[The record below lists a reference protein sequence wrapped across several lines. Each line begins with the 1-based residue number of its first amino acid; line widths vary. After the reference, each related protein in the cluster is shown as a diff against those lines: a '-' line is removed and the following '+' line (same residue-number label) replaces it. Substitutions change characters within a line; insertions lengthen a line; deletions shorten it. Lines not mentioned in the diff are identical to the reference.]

1 MPSLL
6 DIGKSAIDAQR
17 QALGVTGQNI
27 ANVNTDGYRKR
38 DASIVEVS
46 GQQSEIAS
54 KVAQLGLGVSFS
66 EVRRSFN
73 AFLAQSADRSESMF
87 HAASSFVDT
96 VKNLE
101 NLVLPTEGDL
111 ASELTEFFARLSDVA
126 ANPGDLAPR
135 AALIERANGLSNSFN
150 VTAQVIGDF
159 KRNLRLA
166 IDDEINSVNRLT
178 ENLANVNQKLRASNL
193 GAAPPNALLD
203 ERDRLVTAISE
214 KVMITTEYG
223 SRSDVT
229 MTFGRHT
236 GGPKLVEGDNSDPI
250 NVLHS
255 DISGTVFNV
264 GSGLQFQEKA
274 DGTIAIN
281 TGAISSGLA
290 FKHFDGGGL
299 KGLTT
304 GLEIIETTIENL
316 DLLAI
321 RFIEGMN
328 ASHVAGVDYNGE
340 RGKEIFSA
348 KEFEIL
354 QPKSNTKGLEISFLP
369 IPGKI
374 DNMSD
379 MFVTYDHATD
389 YWIAKNG
396 SGDALGKGRTSID
409 LNGMVI
415 RVSGSARDGDN
426 FRVARVSGEA
436 ERLHF
441 LLKDGKEIA
450 AASDFVTIPSS
461 KNTGSA
467 VVTTK
472 TAVDKSA
479 NLNDIT
485 SLTTNSLSSVSYT
498 EFRKGGAIGLIPANV
513 ENIELSSFGQSPTIQ
528 FNFSE
533 DIGLSSFSFISNGT
547 QHSFPSTNTK
557 DILTPVGDLGERY
570 NLSAD
575 TIAEYLNNGVIRS
588 ASGASLRDLGLF
600 AAGSD
605 AGLKIAGP
613 SSFTSGTITTQ
624 AGSTT
629 PATVQDGVD
638 ASSFSVFTREG
649 RQIAGQ
655 PIDVSEANLLVT
667 TENGFRAGAQYR
679 ADYLSTLGG
688 IGYLGAEVTK
698 VKPGGSA
705 IIDDVNRILTDN
717 KNSELIQQEPSLNQ
731 IKAQNLNITTSDGL
745 VEETVIVVEATSTKD
760 IAKSLNERLQR
771 FGFDAKAKTIAS
783 MELSETSSANGSL
796 GFGILAEDGKFISIS
811 SEYSDKNLSAVVEQ
825 INVFTEETGIRA
837 ELTANAK
844 RLVLVDDD
852 GDDIV
857 LDNFNGALLEANVL
871 DHSFKKLIDSEVN
884 LDKRT
889 KFIGSLNVL
898 STREFNISSDNG
910 QSSKSSNSDLL
921 SGGLKRIFERGGS
934 VTNFEWTVP
943 NEQLPAQAS
952 PNGLR
957 VAAPGVTFSLKAE
970 MNGTTGPDVNL
981 NLKSAELNTF
991 TSNEISKKLV
1001 DSARALAAV
1010 PSVEGSVIGNLPPE
1024 GSSMSVKVGG
1034 SIYEINF
1041 IDGKLSVTGP
1051 EEGRVLATL
1060 ETLAVGYKVS
1070 LAVPDGVMSGRSI
1083 EVLDNTD
1090 AAKFGLAS
1098 NDPFSETIL
1107 RGRPFAFQDEGAVAV
1122 TTGLT
1127 NGKKY
1132 LIGSKG
1138 TTDFTNA
1145 DSGNTLGSAVTGTIF
1160 TSDGSALTG
1169 SATVNQVFTSNG
1181 GTKAAGGDVDFL
1193 NIIDVHSLS
1202 DLVSNDVGSSWIVAD
1217 NSSNAGL
1224 TVGSVHTL
1232 TQNGSNYQLNGQTLA
1247 AGIKLIKSNQK
1258 FEVVDNGT
1266 ASHANGTLITLN
1278 MNSSGVL
1285 TDENGVTIGSSLGLI
1300 KGTVKSFDVDVGS
1313 GATTV
1318 TATVTVTNHRGRYTL
1333 HSSDNKLNFVG
1344 INANSGV
1351 ATSAVPSGIGGA
1363 GGLVAK
1369 ATDLANFGV
1378 ANSIVQSATS
1388 GAAGVVATVSGN
1400 VFRVSSPVTSSGNV
1414 DVAVDGKIFTISLTK
1429 ATTPGIIETG
1439 SQFATLLASNSD
1451 FNQRYR
1457 VTDGG
1462 DGTVT
1467 ITPRPEKSIITVTS
1481 AFTSSGKVDV
1491 AIDGTTY
1498 AISLTKTGTPT
1509 VAETGSQIA
1518 NLLAANVDF
1527 NQNYSVSDSGTGVI
1541 KITPRDK
1548 TLSVPT
1554 VTIDSLSNTP
1564 VIGLVA
1570 SQSNGPISIIPSTD
1584 SKDLGFQAGAFDF
1597 ELTKDGLSAISTNS
1611 ERPVIELDLDGLKE
1625 QTVSISNLPPED
1637 LIVVLNS
1644 DGARRVGAK
1653 YTTID
1658 NSVIEDEAKS
1668 YRLQMT
1674 DQNTGKIELLDS
1686 RTGHSIATRFSA
1698 GAADF
1703 FVDGRNMIVSG
1714 FADQDDFFDVRLNES
1729 SAGDAGNVEAM
1740 IELSQRTS
1748 DRPSFQDDF
1757 RSIALAVGSQLVSG
1771 KMAEQAASAMRDAAV
1786 AAQDELTGVNLDEE
1800 ASKLLEQQQAY
1811 KAAAQILQTARD
1823 MFDTLVAIM

>member
-27 ANVNTDGYRKR
+27 ANVNTEGYRKR

-87 HAASSFVDT
+87 NAASSFVDT

-135 AALIERANGLSNSFN
+135 AAFIERANGLSNSFN

-159 KRNLRLA
+159 KRNMRLA
-166 IDDEINSVNRLT
+166 IDDEINAVNRLT

-214 KVMITTEYG
+214 KVMVTSEYG

-264 GSGLQFQEKA
+264 GSGLQFQEKD

-290 FKHFDGGGL
+290 FKHFDGGAL

-304 GLEIIETTIENL
+304 GLTIIETTIENL
-316 DLLAI
+316 DLLAT
-321 RFIEGMN
+321 RFVEQMN
-328 ASHVAGVDYNGE
+328 SAHVAGVDYNGE

-354 QPKSNTKGLEISFLP
+354 QPKSNSKNLDISFLP

-389 YWIAKNG
+389 YWTAKNG
-396 SGDALGKGRTSID
+396 AGHTLGRGRRSID

-415 RVSGSARDGDN
+415 RVGGRAREGDS

-467 VVTTK
+467 VVTTG
-472 TAVDKSA
+472 TIEDKSA
-479 NLNDIT
+479 KLNDIT

-513 ENIELSSFGQSPTIQ
+513 EKIELSSFGQSPTIQ

-533 DIGLSSFSFISNGT
+533 DDGLSSFSFTFDGT
-547 QHSFPSTNTK
+547 LHSFPSADTK
-557 DILTPVGDLGERY
+557 GILTPVGDLGERF
-570 NLSAD
+570 NLDAE
-575 TIAEYLNNGVIRS
+575 TVAEYLNNGVIRS
-588 ASGASLRDLGLF
+588 SNGASLKELGLF

-605 AGLKIAGP
+605 AGLKLAGP
-613 SSFTSGTITTQ
+613 SAFTSGTITTQ
-624 AGSTT
+624 TGSTT
-629 PATVQDGVD
+629 PATVQDSVD

-655 PIDVSEANLLVT
+655 PLDVSAANLLVT

-688 IGYLGAEVTK
+688 TGYLGAEITK
-698 VKPGGSA
+698 VKPNGSA
-705 IIDDVNRILTDN
+705 SIDDVNRILTGN
-717 KNSELIQQEPSLNQ
+717 KNSELIQQEPALNQ
-731 IKAQNLNITTSDGL
+731 TKAQNLKITTSDGL
-745 VEETVIVVEATSTKD
+745 VDETVIVVEATSTKD
-760 IAKSLNERLQR
+760 IAKSLNESMQR

-783 MELSETSSANGSL
+783 VQLSDSSSTNGSL
-796 GFGILAEDGKFISIS
+796 GFGILAEDGKLISIS
-811 SEYSDKNLSAVVEQ
+811 SEYSDRNLSAVVEQ
-825 INVFTEETGIRA
+825 INVFSEETGIKA

-844 RLVLVDDD
+844 RLVLIDDD

-871 DHSFKKLIDSEVN
+871 DQSFKKLVGSEVS

-898 STREFNISSDNG
+898 STREFNIASDNG
-910 QSSKSSNSDLL
+910 QSSKSTNSDLL
-921 SGGLKRIFERGGS
+921 SGGLKRTFESGGS

-970 MNGTTGPDVNL
+970 MNGATGPDINL
-981 NLKSAELNTF
+981 NLKSADLNTF
-991 TSNEISKKLV
+991 TSSEISKKLV
-1001 DSARALAAV
+1001 DAARSFAAV
-1010 PSVEGSVIGNLPPE
+1010 PSVEGSVIGNLPAE

-1041 IDGKLSVTGP
+1041 NDGKLSVSGP
-1051 EEGRVLATL
+1051 EDGRVLATL
-1060 ETLAVGYKVS
+1060 ETLTNGHKVS
-1070 LAVPDGVMSGRSI
+1070 LAVPDGVMSGESI
-1083 EVLDNTD
+1083 RILDNTD
-1090 AAKFGLAS
+1090 ATRFGLAS
-1098 NDPFSETIL
+1098 DDPLSETIL
-1107 RGRPFAFQDEGAVAV
+1107 RGRPFAFQDEGAIAV
-1122 TTGLT
+1122 TNGLA

-1132 LIGSKG
+1132 IISSKG

-1145 DSGNTLGSAVTGTIF
+1145 DAGNTLALATNGTIF
-1160 TSDGSALTG
+1160 TSDGSALGGT
-1169 SATVNQVFTSNG
+1169 ATVNQVFTSNG
-1181 GTKAAGGDVDFL
+1181 GTKAAGGDTDFL
-1193 NIIDVHSLS
+1193 NALDIHVLS
-1202 DLVSNDVGSSWIVAD
+1202 DLVANDIGSSWIVAD
-1217 NSSNAGL
+1217 NASNPGL
-1224 TVGSVHTL
+1224 TVGSTHILAHDGT
-1232 TQNGSNYQLNGQTLA
+1232 NFQLNGQTIA
-1247 AGIKLIKSNQK
+1247 AGIKLISGNQK
-1258 FEVVDNGT
+1258 FEVVENGT
-1266 ASHANGTLITLN
+1266 ASHSNGTLITLN

-1285 TDENGVTIGSSLGLI
+1285 TDENGVTIGSSLGLV
-1300 KGTVKSFDVDVGS
+1300 KGTVKSFDVSVGS
-1313 GATTV
+1313 SN
-1318 TATVTVTNHRGRYTL
+1318 ATVTVTNHRGRYSL
-1333 HSSDNKLNFVG
+1333 HSNDEKLNFVG
-1344 INANSGV
+1344 LNSNSAIATSVLPSGV
-1351 ATSAVPSGIGGA
+1351 GGA

-1369 ATDLANFGV
+1369 VTNLGNFGV
-1378 ANSIVQSATS
+1378 ANSVVKSATS
-1388 GAAGVVATVSGN
+1388 GAGGVVVLASGN
-1400 VFRVSSPVTSSGNV
+1400 TLRVNSPVTSSGNV

-1429 ATTPGIIETG
+1429 ATTPSISETG
-1439 SQFATLLASNSD
+1439 SQFATSLAANSQ
-1451 FNQRYR
+1451 FNQRYI
-1457 VTDGG
+1457 VADGG
-1462 DGTVT
+1462 DGTIT
-1467 ITPRPEKSIITVTS
+1467 IAPRPEKSIITVSS
-1481 AFTSSGKVDV
+1481 AVTSSGKADV
-1491 AIDGTTY
+1491 VIDGTVY
-1498 AISLTKTGTPT
+1498 SISLTKAGSPT
-1509 VAETGSQIA
+1509 VSETGGQIA
-1518 NLLAANVDF
+1518 NLLAANADF
-1527 NQNYSVSDSGTGVI
+1527 NQNYSVSDGGNGVV

-1548 TLSVPT
+1548 TLSVPNLM
-1554 VTIDSLSNTP
+1554 IDSLVNTP
-1564 VIGLVA
+1564 VIGLVTK
-1570 SQSNGPISIIPSTD
+1570 QSNGPISIVPSGA
-1584 SKDLGFQAGAFDF
+1584 SKDLGFQAGSFDF
-1597 ELTKDGLSAISTNS
+1597 ALSEDGISVISTNAD
-1611 ERPVIELDLDGLKE
+1611 RPIVELDLDGLKE
-1625 QTVSISNLPPED
+1625 QTLSINNLPPED

-1653 YTTID
+1653 YTTVD
-1658 NSVIEDEAKS
+1658 NSVIEDEIKS

-1674 DQNTGKIELLDS
+1674 DQVTGKIELLDS

-1771 KMAEQAASAMRDAAV
+1771 KMAEQSASAMRDAAV